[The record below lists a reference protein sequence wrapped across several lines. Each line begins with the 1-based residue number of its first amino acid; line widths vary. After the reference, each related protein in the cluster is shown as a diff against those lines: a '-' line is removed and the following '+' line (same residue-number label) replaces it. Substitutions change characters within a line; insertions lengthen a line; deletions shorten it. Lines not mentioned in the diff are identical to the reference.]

1 MSLIIGVFLRVSRE
15 SGEDS
20 QIITHPYRTSQLW
33 QEAGTDLDKFG
44 ALQTRIYVQQPNI
57 FQCFS
62 VFLSVSQCF
71 SVFLSVSQCFSVFLW
86 RHQTAQVR
94 HIFQEN
100 LDVRHR
106 AFLH

>member
-15 SGEDS
+15 FGEDS

-71 SVFLSVSQCFSVFLW
+71 SVFLW

>member
-71 SVFLSVSQCFSVFLW
+71 SVFLW
-86 RHQTAQVR
+86 RHQTTQVR

>member
-71 SVFLSVSQCFSVFLW
+71 SGA
-86 RHQTAQVR
+86 TKP
-94 HIFQEN
+94 
-100 LDVRHR
+100 HR
-106 AFLH
+106 CAISFKKILTCAIGLFFTKRFCV

>member
-44 ALQTRIYVQQPNI
+44 ALQTRIYVQQQNI
-57 FQCFS
+57 F
-62 VFLSVSQCF
+62 
-71 SVFLSVSQCFSVFLW
+71 QCFSVFLW

>member
-62 VFLSVSQCF
+62 VFLSVSLAPPNRTGAPY
-71 SVFLSVSQCFSVFLW
+71 LSRKS
-86 RHQTAQVR
+86 
-94 HIFQEN
+94 
-100 LDVRHR
+100 
-106 AFLH
+106 